1 MAELQVIDEIVE
13 ELHKIRGVDLPKI
26 CLKMI
31 VLSYMMY
38 CANTFDFKYKNEDGQ
53 EIRLNSGCIILC
65 QKGSGK
71 SRTLRALKQI
81 LYVWTR
87 SVSHVITGLCLC
99 IVNF

>member
-38 CANTFDFKYKNEDGQ
+38 CANTFDFKYKNKEGQ
-53 EIRLNSGCIILC
+53 EINFNLRYITHYK
-65 QKGSGK
+65 KGRGK
-71 SRTLRALKQI
+71 TRNVRALKK
-81 LYVWTR
+81 
-87 SVSHVITGLCLC
+87 
-99 IVNF
+99 NFV

>member
-81 LYVWTR
+81 FV
-87 SVSHVITGLCLC
+87 
-99 IVNF
+99 

>member
-38 CANTFDFKYKNEDGQ
+38 CANTFDFKIG
-53 EIRLNSGCIILC
+53 
-65 QKGSGK
+65 
-71 SRTLRALKQI
+71 RA
-81 LYVWTR
+81 
-87 SVSHVITGLCLC
+87 HV
-99 IVNF
+99 